1 MTPEEIENV
10 IKNRRTIK
18 PTKMNGKKIP
28 DETIKNLLAMAD
40 WAPTHG
46 HTEPW
51 MFTVISGDNVIAFC
65 HKHAEMYK
73 ANTPG
78 ENYKEASYEKIYN
91 NGDMASH
98 MIAIAMRRGEKPN
111 IPEIEEIEA
120 TACAVQNMWLTATAY
135 GLAVYWGSGGMTYKP
150 QMKEYFGLGEND
162 KFLGF
167 LFLGYSDE
175 KPEGRRIKP
184 AEQKFRWLDKV

>member
-10 IKNRRTIK
+10 IKNRRTTK

-28 DETIKNLLAMAD
+28 DEIIKNLLSMAD

-51 MFTVISGDNVIAFC
+51 LFTVISGDNVIAFC

-73 ANTPG
+73 AHTPA
-78 ENYKEASYEKIYN
+78 ENFKEASYEKVYN
-91 NGDMASH
+91 NGNMASH
-98 MIAIAMRRGEKPN
+98 MIAIAMRRGDKPN

-135 GLAVYWGSGGMTYKP
+135 GLAAYWGSGGMTYKP

-175 KPEGRRIKP
+175 KLEGKRIKP